1 MKRLFVNFKTFTPG
15 TEFPCLVF
23 LTYNAKIL
31 TMIVG
36 ESLVITVLS
45 AIIGSVLGVVLCTVL
60 GPMMNIN
67 AVFTPDIFIQAFGIA
82 IIVGIIGGLD
92 PAVKAI
98 KLPPTE
104 AWRYE

>member
-1 MKRLFVNFKTFTPG
+1 MAKKYTVSKSHTKKETKEILKLG
-15 TEFPCLVF
+15 LILVC
-23 LTYNAKIL
+23 Y
-31 TMIVG
+31 
-36 ESLVITVLS
+36 S
-45 AIIGSVLGVVLCTVL
+45 VVLCTVL

-82 IIVGIIGGLD
+82 IIVGIIGGLY

-104 AWRYE
+104 ALRYE